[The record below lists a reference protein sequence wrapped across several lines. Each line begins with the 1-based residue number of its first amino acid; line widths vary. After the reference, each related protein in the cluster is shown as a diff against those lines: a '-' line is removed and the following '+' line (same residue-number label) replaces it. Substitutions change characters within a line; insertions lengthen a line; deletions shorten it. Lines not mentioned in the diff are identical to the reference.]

1 MIKYDEIDDM
11 TKNSINTILERN
23 GIVWSLEDEKL
34 ITINDLAIQ
43 LNMAIDT
50 LKKHITRRLNK
61 LEEGSLTIK
70 GKLYYEYEDIIQRL
84 INTHRATKKIRQVK
98 LIDPIGI
105 LHICNTTSGF
115 KQLQIIENLFYEL
128 PDVYLEINSE
138 SNMAFL
144 KRYQTELSVLIDT
157 IFHNHNVEH
166 EKYVE
171 GYRIDFLIDNHIAI
185 ECDETGHDY
194 YDVKHEKSRE
204 AVMGK
209 YGYVFYRYDVR
220 DNNMLLFIG
229 DLLDS
234 LLLSQTEKT

>member
-43 LNMAIDT
+43 LNIAIDT

-84 INTHRATKKIRQVK
+84 INTHRATTKIRQVK

-105 LHICNTTSGF
+105 LYICNTTSGF
-115 KQLQIIENLFYEL
+115 KQLQIIKDLFNEL
-128 PDVYLEINSE
+128 QDVYLEINSE

-171 GYRIDFLIDNHIAI
+171 SYRIDFLIDNSDFPH
-185 ECDETGHDY
+185 
-194 YDVKHEKSRE
+194 
-204 AVMGK
+204 GK
-209 YGYVFYRYDVR
+209 
-220 DNNMLLFIG
+220 
-229 DLLDS
+229 
-234 LLLSQTEKT
+234 